1 MKKELKKIIV
11 TNSEK
16 DTLRWA
22 EKFAKQLTENDI
34 ICLSGQMGAGK
45 SVIVR
50 GIACGIG
57 ISEHITSPTFTIV
70 NEYRSAKNL
79 YHFDL
84 YRIDNAEDFFNVGVE
99 EYLSKQGIKI
109 LEWADKFCIFPEN
122 RYDINIEILDLSKR
136 RIIITRQ
143 N

>member
-136 RIIITRQ
+136 RIIVTRQ